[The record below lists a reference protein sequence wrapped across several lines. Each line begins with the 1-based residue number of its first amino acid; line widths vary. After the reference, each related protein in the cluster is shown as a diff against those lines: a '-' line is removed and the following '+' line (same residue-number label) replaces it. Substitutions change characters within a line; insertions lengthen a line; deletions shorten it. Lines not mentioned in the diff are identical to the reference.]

1 MKNIDEFVVD
11 REGDKISIAFTD
23 LFGVGDKYTVTETNA
38 AEIARAILNALA
50 ANDSSQSYPRVAVG
64 NDVVTEPPLPDGLG
78 EVTRP

>member
-50 ANDSSQSYPRVAVG
+50 ANDSSQSYPRVALV
-64 NDVVTEPPLPDGLG
+64 NELDPETPLLDGLG
-78 EVTRP
+78 DVTTP